1 MLQKGGRGESCRLW
15 GIYYSALG
23 NKEFGDISAIV
34 LADDGNGTETL
45 SSLGRTRLNTE

>member
-1 MLQKGGRGESCRLW
+1 
-15 GIYYSALG
+15 LG

-45 SSLGRTRLNTE
+45 SSLGRTRLNTEWLNHIKDCFFK